1 MKKMLL
7 AASVAVVGA
16 TAAFADGHS
25 ATLAATLERGTV
37 KCGVN
42 LGVPGF
48 AVKLTANGWAWTL
61 TSVKLLLL
69 LFWVIPQL

>member
-48 AVKLTANGWAWTL
+48 AEEVNGEWMGLDVDVCKA
-61 TSVKLLLL
+61 VAAAVCDPLLL
-69 LFWVIPQL
+69 